1 MAMVDVIIGYAKGA
15 QGDIGPQGPAGA
27 QGPKG
32 NTGPT
37 GPQGP
42 KGDIGPQGPQGV
54 QGNTGLT
61 GPQGPKGDTGN
72 VGPVGPQGLKGEKG
86 DTGPLPPL
94 TNNFMATVA
103 GQSALDAV
111 AGKTLKDQLD
121 RQNSDLEKQYALAD
135 TTYVT
140 DFNNASIAGRYRIYN
155 ASGSAAH
162 GPYSGAVEGY
172 VDILT
177 DGNINTTGTKVYQT
191 LHDYLGDVYT
201 RVNVAGTSYGT
212 WKKLT
217 P

>member
-1 MAMVDVIIGYAKGA
+1 MARIFIGNIK
-15 QGDIGPQGPAGA
+15 
-27 QGPKG
+27 
-32 NTGPT
+32 
-37 GPQGP
+37 
-42 KGDIGPQGPQGV
+42 
-54 QGNTGLT
+54 
-61 GPQGPKGDTGN
+61 GPKGDTGAR
-72 VGPVGPQGLKGEKG
+72 GATGPQGATGA
-86 DTGPLPPL
+86 TGPMPPL
-94 TNNFMATVA
+94 TNNALATTPGV
-103 GQSALDAV
+103 SALDAV
-111 AGKTLKDQLD
+111 MGKTLDEKIGGVI
-121 RQNSDLEKQYALAD
+121 SDLEKQYALAD

>member
-1 MAMVDVIIGYAKGA
+1 MAAR
-15 QGDIGPQGPAGA
+15 
-27 QGPKG
+27 
-32 NTGPT
+32 
-37 GPQGP
+37 
-42 KGDIGPQGPQGV
+42 
-54 QGNTGLT
+54 L
-61 GPQGPKGDTGN
+61 
-72 VGPVGPQGLKGEKG
+72 LKT
-86 DTGPLPPL
+86 DL
-94 TNNFMATVA
+94 TNQIINDATKVASAATVYSVNKKA
-103 GQSALDAV
+103 D
-111 AGKTLKDQLD
+111 DI
-121 RQNSDLEKQYALAD
+121 NSDLEKQYALAD